1 MKSKNKPVKAY
12 NMAILSDDSAE
23 INMYGDVLMQAPR
36 DWYTNEVIP
45 GTYIAADEF
54 LKDIED
60 IKDKANITVHINSGG
75 GDLYAGLAIYNR
87 LKTLPGHVTTV
98 NDGLAA
104 SAASLIFQAGD
115 TRKMNAGSNL
125 MAHGAAGF
133 LFGYYDVEDLEATV
147 KEFKA
152 HNNAIV
158 NVYAEAMGVTAS
170 EAKSFIKGETWLTGQ
185 EAVDKGLADELV
197 ETDENEEENMIDKF
211 MNKVALARF
220 APLGA
225 ARPISA
231 TPAAVPPIANT
242 TTGGKDVEIKNIE
255 ELKTAFPEFV
265 AQIENAA
272 AKDAETQAAES
283 ERERLKAIDEIAPS
297 IADKELVRKAKFE
310 EPMTA
315 GELALEAMKAQ
326 AALNNETL
334 ANIEDDAKD
343 SGTEKVN
350 ADPEEDEEK
359 KEEEEAKNAF
369 AFYHKLK
376 GGNK

>member
-12 NMAILSDDSAE
+12 NMAVLSDDSAE

-36 DWYTNEVIP
+36 DWYTNEIIP

-87 LKTLPGHVTTV
+87 LKTLSGHVTTV

-133 LFGYYDVEDLEATV
+133 LFGYYNVEDLEATV

-185 EAVDKGLADELV
+185 EAVDKGLADEV
-197 ETDENEEENMIDKF
+197 ITEEEEDLEDSF
-211 MNKVALARF
+211 MNKLSFR
-220 APLGA
+220 L
-225 ARPISA
+225 RNLA

-242 TTGGKDVEIKNIE
+242 TTGGKEVEIKNIE

-272 AKDAETQAAES
+272 VKDAETQAAEA

-326 AALNNETL
+326 ATVNKETL

>member
-12 NMAILSDDSAE
+12 NMAVLSDDSAE

-36 DWYTNEVIP
+36 DWYTNEIIP

-87 LKTLPGHVTTV
+87 LKTLSGHVTTV

-133 LFGYYDVEDLEATV
+133 LFGYYNVEDLEATV

-158 NVYAEAMGVTAS
+158 NVYAEAMGVSAS
-170 EAKSFIKGETWLTGQ
+170 EAKSFIKGETWLTGR

-197 ETDENEEENMIDKF
+197 ETDKNEEENMIDKF

-220 APLGA
+220 TPLGA
-225 ARPISA
+225 ARPVSA

-242 TTGGKDVEIKNIE
+242 TTGGKEVEIKNIE

-272 AKDAETQAAES
+272 VKDAETQAAES

-326 AALNNETL
+326 AAVNKETL